1 MPSRRVCY
9 PDGMPGPMEM
19 VVIFVVALL
28 VFGPKKLPELART
41 LGKGLAEF
49 RRASAE
55 LRGSL
60 EREMQNIE
68 HEVKMKENASNS
80 PPPPAALETASAVPE
95 PHEPS
100 PYHDYDPEAEA
111 HDQHEFQR

>member
-1 MPSRRVCY
+1 
-9 PDGMPGPMEM
+9 M

-28 VFGPKKLPELART
+28 VLGPKKLPEVARF

-68 HEVKMKENASNS
+68 HEVKQQEAAKQ
-80 PPPPAALETASAVPE
+80 PPAQTPVTPAAATPETGTPVETAGLDYGA
-95 PHEPS
+95 HEPDPYNS
-100 PYHDYDPEAEA
+100 HYHDYNPEAP
-111 HDQHEFQR
+111 HDEHEFQR